1 MHSQRD
7 VQMRQYRGSDSSF
20 EEILE
25 TKRLNRER
33 LLQILREAPPE
44 VIEADAERLREAMRK
59 PEGTPKRRRL
69 GPPAFHK
76 PSK

>member
-1 MHSQRD
+1 
-7 VQMRQYRGSDSSF
+7 MRQPCESDSSF

-44 VIEADAERLREAMRK
+44 VIAADAERLRKAMRK
-59 PEGTPKRRRL
+59 QEGEPKRCRY
-69 GPPAFHK
+69 GPPDFHK

>member
-1 MHSQRD
+1 
-7 VQMRQYRGSDSSF
+7 MRQYRGSDSSF

-59 PEGTPKRRRL
+59 REGTPKRRRYD
-69 GPPAFHK
+69 PPVLHK

>member
-1 MHSQRD
+1 
-7 VQMRQYRGSDSSF
+7 MRQPRESDSSF

-25 TKRLNRER
+25 AKRLSRER

-44 VIEADAERLREAMRK
+44 VIAADAERLREAMRK
-59 PEGTPKRRRL
+59 PEGEPKRRRY
-69 GPPAFHK
+69 GPPDFHK

>member
-1 MHSQRD
+1 
-7 VQMRQYRGSDSSF
+7 MRPYRGSDSSF

-59 PEGTPKRRRL
+59 PEGAPKRRRL

>member
-1 MHSQRD
+1 
-7 VQMRQYRGSDSSF
+7 MRQPREADSSF

-69 GPPAFHK
+69 ALPHSTSPVSRSAF
-76 PSK
+76 

>member
-1 MHSQRD
+1 
-7 VQMRQYRGSDSSF
+7 MRPYRGSDSSF

-59 PEGTPKRRRL
+59 REG
-69 GPPAFHK
+69 
-76 PSK
+76 

>member
-1 MHSQRD
+1 
-7 VQMRQYRGSDSSF
+7 MRPYRGSDSSF

-33 LLQILREAPPE
+33 LLQILREAPTE

-59 PEGTPKRRRL
+59 REGTPKRRRL

>member
-1 MHSQRD
+1 MSQPSE
-7 VQMRQYRGSDSSF
+7 SDSSF
-20 EEILE
+20 EDILE

-59 PEGTPKRRRL
+59 REGTPKRRRY
-69 GPPAFHK
+69 GPPDFHK